1 MMMLDFDFTL
11 IQGDTYTGRTCKQ
24 FCLMKV
30 KEESKK
36 SWLKTQH
43 SEN

>member
-1 MMMLDFDFTL
+1 MMMLDFTL
-11 IQGDTYTGRTCKQ
+11 IQGDTCIGRTCKQ
-24 FCLMKV
+24 FRLTKV

-36 SWLKTQH
+36 SWLKTPH